1 MRLFPFRVQAAVVR
15 QPQRHPAQ
23 PVMRA
28 GQALFP
34 VQPAL
39 RDGAAQRLALHVIRV
54 SVMSVSSAADTS
66 ATRKPR
72 WSSAT
77 TKPLVA
83 SRDRAS
89 RKGIA
94 PLP

>member
-39 RDGAAQRLALHVIRV
+39 RDGAAQRLALHVDTRV
-54 SVMSVSSAADTS
+54 GDVGEFGRRYVGHAKAALVLGDDET
-66 ATRKPR
+66 AGGQPR
-72 WSSAT
+72 QGFAQ
-77 TKPLVA
+77 
-83 SRDRAS
+83 
-89 RKGIA
+89 GIA